1 MPHNPTSDK
10 ILRVDF
16 RRVCGFISHDGYTI
30 KRNGVDV
37 IYSNG
42 YPSNFFMCFVIE
54 KANNTPSLKNSWMI
68 VEEKAIAKANELAE
82 AKAAFKVYAAIE
94 AKVASAKA

>member
-1 MPHNPTSDK
+1 
-10 ILRVDF
+10 
-16 RRVCGFISHDGYTI
+16 
-30 KRNGVDV
+30 
-37 IYSNG
+37 
-42 YPSNFFMCFVIE
+42 
-54 KANNTPSLKNSWMI
+54 MI